1 MSKQIPVKEIEGTI
15 KQPKPISEYLGEYKD
30 MLGDG
35 ERDLIGIKTG
45 EAALDRALLG
55 LNGVMVLGGKA
66 GGGKTTLALH
76 LARKVAEN
84 KTPVLFYSLEMPK
97 IAIVTRLLSSLAK
110 VRYGDILLKGKTA
123 FKKGGKRELEES
135 EKEALQQGF
144 IKLQDIADYIT
155 IKTRDIQDG
164 EITFDTLLA
173 DINYLKKK
181 HKTEEVFVVVDHLQ
195 LFTPSRDTRDQ
206 IDKEQD
212 LISKFKEVSTNTKA
226 SILLI
231 SQQNKASYDNAKTTS
246 IKGSVDI
253 IYLADVVMFVKREE
267 EDIGELAEHFSEF
280 SKTSMELIIDKN
292 RYNAPKTL
300 KCTADMQ
307 YSLIEFEEEGINRPP
322 V

>member
-15 KQPKPISEYLGEYKD
+15 KQPKPITEYLEEYIE

-35 ERDLIGIKTG
+35 QRELIGIKTG
-45 EAALDRALLG
+45 ETELDRALLG

-76 LARKVAEN
+76 LAKKVAEN
-84 KTPVLFYSLEMPK
+84 KTPVLFYSLEMPR
-97 IAIVTRLLSSLAK
+97 IAILTRLLSSLAR
-110 VRYGDILLKGKTA
+110 VGYGDILLKGKTA
-123 FKKGGKRELEES
+123 FEEGGKRELSEED
-135 EKEALQQGF
+135 KEALRDGF

-155 IKTRDIQDG
+155 IKTRDYQDG
-164 EITFDTLLA
+164 EITFDSLLA
-173 DINYLKKK
+173 DIDYLKKK
-181 HKTEEVFVVVDHLQ
+181 HNTEEILVIVDHLQ

-212 LISKFKEVSTNTKA
+212 LINKFKEINTNTKA

-231 SQQNKASYDNAKTTS
+231 SQQNKASYDNAKVTS

-267 EDIGELAEHFSEF
+267 EDTGELAEVFNEF
-280 SKTSMELIIDKN
+280 SNTSMELIIDKN

-300 KCTADMQ
+300 KCSVNMQ
-307 YSLIEFEEEGINRPP
+307 YSLIEFES
-322 V
+322 

>member
-15 KQPKPISEYLGEYKD
+15 KQPKPISEYLGEYID

-45 EAALDRALLG
+45 EVALDRALLG

-212 LISKFKEVSTNTKA
+212 LISKFKEVSTNTRA

-267 EDIGELAEHFSEF
+267 EDIGELAEVFNEF
-280 SKTSMELIIDKN
+280 SNTSMELIIDKN

-300 KCTADMQ
+300 KCSVNMQ
-307 YSLIEFEEEGINRPP
+307 YSLIEFES
-322 V
+322 